1 MSRTQRFRALCRLL
15 RLATLVVFTGLALL
29 FLVGAVGAPWMAPA
43 GTVLEGRTHALV
55 MGVFALPGLG
65 YLWALWALQRTLADL
80 AAGRL
85 FHATVARGMRHMGAG
100 VLAGALANVFLVTNL
115 LRWIT
120 GGRGSYLYFD
130 LSGIVLGVIG
140 AALLLLAFLVD
151 QARAAQDELDGIL

>member
-1 MSRTQRFRALCRLL
+1 MSRAQRFSTFCRLL
-15 RLATLVVFTGLALL
+15 RIVTFVVFSGLALL
-29 FLVGAVGAPWMAPA
+29 FLGGAIGAPWMVPA
-43 GTVLEGRTHALV
+43 GTLHEGRTHVL

-100 VLAGALANVFLVTNL
+100 VVAGALTNVFLVTNIF
-115 LRWIT
+115 RWVT

-140 AALLLLAFLVD
+140 IMLLLLAHLVD
-151 QARAAQDELDGIL
+151 EARAAEDELAGIL